1 MLNLRSILYLLVVSV
16 SLGFSDLGHAVPSL
30 NDPAKFSLPADL
42 PTDLPLDPDGIPT
55 RALNDD
61 ELWRLLLAMSAKNE
75 AAAALILRCHIGGT
89 PYGHPAWRQCIQSN

>member
-1 MLNLRSILYLLVVSV
+1 MLNLRSILSLLVVSV
-16 SLGFSDLGHAVPSL
+16 SLGFSDLGHAVSSL

-61 ELWRLLLAMSAKNE
+61 ELWRLLLGMSARNE

-89 PYGHPAWRQCIQSN
+89 P